1 MRRMILGLM
10 AMMFCVAAIA
20 ADADKPGDKP
30 TPTPTRVSIFS
41 TSTDWSAVTGLPWAQ
56 YEGNFSPDKK
66 LIGPQGLVLFFLD
79 SFPCYGEADSVR
91 VWISPRGQVDGR
103 LRLVCV
109 HAPKRFI
116 LHGAT
121 PRKMPSR
128 QPPRAF
134 WNVRLRATGNLR
146 SIWPNAYVA
155 KIGMILN
162 NVRNTRTDFHGKR

>member
-66 LIGPQGLVLFFLD
+66 LIGPQ
-79 SFPCYGEADSVR
+79 
-91 VWISPRGQVDGR
+91 
-103 LRLVCV
+103 
-109 HAPKRFI
+109 
-116 LHGAT
+116 
-121 PRKMPSR
+121 
-128 QPPRAF
+128 
-134 WNVRLRATGNLR
+134 
-146 SIWPNAYVA
+146 
-155 KIGMILN
+155 
-162 NVRNTRTDFHGKR
+162 

>member
-1 MRRMILGLM
+1 MRRVILGLM

-109 HAPKRFI
+109 HAPKTVYFAWRHAKKDAIQTTTTGI
-116 LHGAT
+116 LECPVAGDREITVDMA
-121 PRKMPSR
+121 KC
-128 QPPRAF
+128 
-134 WNVRLRATGNLR
+134 VRGKN
-146 SIWPNAYVA
+146 WD
-155 KIGMILN
+155 
-162 NVRNTRTDFHGKR
+162 DFK